1 MGEILVSCEGC
12 VGDAIGSNDLIL
24 LHFSSFQGDLPPV
37 MVSDPAVVVCEAIQR
52 KSQLVVGRASYS
64 VTIPGLTLVHDWY
77 VRVFAYNG
85 IGKGLPELA
94 WQGPV
99 CLTTVAP
106 QVPLNVAVTIQCATS
121 LQVVWD
127 RPGIIGGA
135 VLSNFIVQF
144 DTSPAFATRNGMPL
158 GQFTV
163 PAADADAS
171 IVFFPVLSRKQ

>member
-1 MGEILVSCEGC
+1 M
-12 VGDAIGSNDLIL
+12 
-24 LHFSSFQGDLPPV
+24 
-37 MVSDPAVVVCEAIQR
+37 
-52 KSQLVVGRASYS
+52 
-64 VTIPGLTLVHDWY
+64 
-77 VRVFAYNG
+77 RVFAYNG

-94 WQGPV
+94 WPGPV

-106 QVPLNVAVTIQCATS
+106 QVPLNVEVIIQCATS
-121 LQVVWD
+121 LQVAWD
-127 RPGIIGGA
+127 RPGIIEGA

-144 DTSPAFATRNGMPL
+144 DTSPAFATQYGMPL